1 MNFQTKKITCEDVV
15 LLREISIETFTD
27 TFKDQNSPENLK
39 AYLDTAYDI
48 KKIEQEL
55 QNKNSEF
62 YFIYFEQDIAGYIKI
77 NVNDAQSENI
87 ADEALE
93 VERIYIRT
101 KFKRHGLGKYLIN
114 LAQDIAISKNKKVI
128 WLGVW
133 EHNPNAIAFYEKMGF
148 IHTSSHSFFMGD
160 EEQTDYI
167 MTKNL

>member
-1 MNFQTKKITCEDVV
+1 MRIQTKKITCEDVV
-15 LLREISIETFTD
+15 LLQEISIETFTD

-48 KKIEQEL
+48 KKLEQEL
-55 QNKNSEF
+55 QKENSEF
-62 YFIYFEQDIAGYIKI
+62 YFVYFEQEIAGYIKI
-77 NVNDAQSENI
+77 NINEAQSENI

-101 KFKRHGLGKYLIN
+101 KFKRRGIGKFLLN
-114 LAQDIAISKNKKVI
+114 LAEEIAISKNKKVI

-133 EHNPNAIAFYEKMGF
+133 EYNSNAIAFYKKIGF